1 MVGHGCHV
9 EHANGT
15 IRLVRRAL
23 SIYNGVVK
31 RRLKPVPS
39 TTALDTI
46 AACGDVNH

>member
-1 MVGHGCHV
+1 
-9 EHANGT
+9 
-15 IRLVRRAL
+15 
-23 SIYNGVVK
+23 VVK